1 MATQITNQTEAA
13 AAFKILRQFIGASQI
28 QAMADVCRGEEKQFM
43 YGKLAEIVDT
53 LETMPKTYETDG
65 QGQAAVVY
73 LHYFINGFDWYI
85 TEKDMEREQ
94 LHVFG
99 LADFGSP
106 ELGYISI
113 VELLQNGV
121 ELDLHW
127 TPKPLKEIHN
137 H

>member
-1 MATQITNQTEAA
+1 MTTISNQTEAN
-13 AAFKILRQFIGASQI
+13 AAFRTLRQFIGATQI
-28 QAMADVCRGEEKQFM
+28 EAMSYVTRAEEKQFVFD
-43 YGKLAEIVDT
+43 KLGEMVNIVS
-53 LETMPKTYETDG
+53 TMPKTYETDG

-94 LHVFG
+94 LQAFG
-99 LADFGSP
+99 LADMGSP

-113 VELLQNGV
+113 VELLQKGV

-127 TPKPLKEIHN
+127 TQKKLSEIH
-137 H
+137 HH

>member
-1 MATQITNQTEAA
+1 MTKITNQTEAT
-13 AAFKILRQFIGASQI
+13 AAFRTLRQFIGATQI
-28 QAMADVCRGEEKQFM
+28 EAMSYVTRTEEKQFVFD
-43 YGKLAEIVDT
+43 KLGEMVNIVS
-53 LETMPKTYETDG
+53 TMPKTYETDG

-113 VELLQNGV
+113 VELLQKGV

-127 TPKPLKEIHN
+127 TQKKLSEIH
-137 H
+137 HH